1 MRLWTVES
9 GFESLHPSQQPNDK
23 DPAEAGSCCVEEAPM
38 VIFGELACLGAAALW
53 ALAVSLFAGP
63 IARHGAQAVNLAK
76 CVVAAAVLTAFIVAT
91 GGFNGLP
98 SAPAAALGWVAFSG
112 ILGLSIG
119 DTALFAAVSRIGPH
133 RSLLLQTF
141 APVFAALLALSLG
154 ERLTGGQILGG
165 LVVLVG
171 VVVVLEPRGA
181 AFRATS
187 VSGVLFG
194 LLGAFGQGSGVVVA
208 KLGMESLPV
217 LEGTVLRLVA
227 GAVGLAVVGFPASQP
242 LKAFRAASSR
252 DDGPRLLLATTVGT
266 VVAMSL
272 MMAGVAWAPASVAAV
287 LLSLPPVFALIF
299 EAMVTR
305 RLPPASGAWGTLI
318 AMAGVVLIV
327 VSQG

>member
-1 MRLWTVES
+1 V
-9 GFESLHPSQQPNDK
+9 
-23 DPAEAGSCCVEEAPM
+23 

-76 CVVAAAVLTAFIVAT
+76 CVVAASVLAVFILVT
-91 GGFNGLP
+91 GGFDGLRA
-98 SAPAAALGWVAFSG
+98 APGAALGWVAVSG

-141 APVFAALLALSLG
+141 APVFAAMLALSLG
-154 ERLTGGQILGG
+154 ERLTVGQVLGG
-165 LVVLVG
+165 VVVLTG

-181 AFRATS
+181 AFRTTS
-187 VSGVLFG
+187 RSGVLFG
-194 LLGAFGQGSGVVVA
+194 LLGAAGQGSGVVVA
-208 KLGMESLPV
+208 KLGMEMVPV

-227 GAVGLAVVGFPASQP
+227 GALGLAVVGLSSSQP
-242 LKAFRAASSR
+242 VKSYRAATSR
-252 DDGPRLLLATTVGT
+252 DDGPRLLAATVVGT

-299 EAMVTR
+299 EAVATR
-305 RLPPASGAWGTLI
+305 RLPSASGAWGTLI
-318 AMAGVVLIV
+318 AMGGVVLIV
-327 VSQG
+327 MSQG